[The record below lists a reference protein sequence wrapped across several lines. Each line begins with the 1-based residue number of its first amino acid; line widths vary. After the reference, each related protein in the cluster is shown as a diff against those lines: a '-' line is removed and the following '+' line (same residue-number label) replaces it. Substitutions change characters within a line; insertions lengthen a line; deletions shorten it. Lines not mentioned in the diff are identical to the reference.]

1 MTCPSIFLTKIW
13 TCFIPCNS
21 RQIFDIRIKTR
32 SPRAVICVVVILLTI
47 KLFVGFRI
55 TFFPMIDIQFT
66 ISSIC
71 TTTIFFLQF
80 CVVVSCS
87 PSQSITDI
95 NLLMS
100 LTFLSVIGCND
111 NSTIATTYTIQRSSS
126 WTLQDINP
134 CHVVHIDSGSLCNDS
149 INNVNWFCSCT
160 IRQSGS
166 TTQND

>member
-21 RQIFDIRIKTR
+21 RQIFYIRIKTR

-47 KLFVGFRI
+47 KLFVRFRI

-87 PSQSITDI
+87 PSQSITDV

-111 NSTIATTYTIQRSSS
+111 NSTIATTYTIHAVAAGPFS
-126 WTLQDINP
+126 TLTLATSFMLTAAASVITP
-134 CHVVHIDSGSLCNDS
+134 
-149 INNVNWFCSCT
+149 
-160 IRQSGS
+160 S
-166 TTQND
+166 TT